1 MKRIPAG
8 LWILLALA
16 FTVGAPAQ
24 PSPTNR
30 APTIAYTLL
39 DGSYFIDD
47 CLICGRPTIL
57 QPLRGTFELVLEQN
71 TPPYIRYAV
80 RNVDFTASPG
90 YSGEVHLTGTG
101 TYVRFEEFAI
111 LRDMGLAL
119 QIKDDYP

>member
-1 MKRIPAG
+1 MKRSSIAFMC
-8 LWILLALA
+8 LLALIGSA
-16 FTVGAPAQ
+16 FAQ
-24 PSPTNR
+24 DPTSAR
-30 APTIAYTLL
+30 KGVSYTLL
-39 DGSYFIDD
+39 EGSYFIDD